1 MRPMNHDGLSGGRRG
16 LWGEGVD
23 LIMGSKSFR
32 GMVKQV
38 LNLKLRSFMTLRL

>member
-23 LIMGSKSFR
+23 LIMGVQKF
-32 GMVKQV
+32 
-38 LNLKLRSFMTLRL
+38 